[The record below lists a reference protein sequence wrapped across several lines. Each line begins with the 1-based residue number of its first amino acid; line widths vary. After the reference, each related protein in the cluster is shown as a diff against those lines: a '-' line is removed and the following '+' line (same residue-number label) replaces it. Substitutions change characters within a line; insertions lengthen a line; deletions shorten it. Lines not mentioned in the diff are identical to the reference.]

1 MQELV
6 RCCSLSQI
14 GSKSGMVQKMN
25 CEELMK
31 FVFVLAMLFALN
43 AHASDPPKKGDDKK
57 SVERSA
63 VPERITRPKSTP
75 DSLPQPVEKKEAGE
89 ACSKFEY
96 KEKPA
101 KIVCLYK
108 AVGEKPKAAPK

>member
-1 MQELV
+1 
-6 RCCSLSQI
+6 
-14 GSKSGMVQKMN
+14 MVQKLN

-31 FVFVLAMLFALN
+31 FVFVLAMFVALN

-57 SVERSA
+57 SGERSA
-63 VPERITRPKSTP
+63 IPERITRPKSMP

-89 ACSKFEY
+89 VCSKFEY

-101 KIVCLYK
+101 KIVCMDK
-108 AVGEKPKAAPK
+108 AVGEKPKAASK

>member
-1 MQELV
+1 
-6 RCCSLSQI
+6 
-14 GSKSGMVQKMN
+14 
-25 CEELMK
+25 MK
-31 FVFVLAMLFALN
+31 FVFVLATLFALN

-89 ACSKFEY
+89 GCSKFEY

-101 KIVCLYK
+101 KIVCLNK
-108 AVGEKPKAAPK
+108 AVGEKPKPAAK

>member
-1 MQELV
+1 
-6 RCCSLSQI
+6 
-14 GSKSGMVQKMN
+14 MVQKLN

-31 FVFVLAMLFALN
+31 FVFLLVTLLALN

-57 SVERSA
+57 SQERSA

-75 DSLPQPVEKKEAGE
+75 DSLPQPVGKKEAGE
-89 ACSKFEY
+89 VCSKFEY

-101 KIVCLYK
+101 KIVCLDK
-108 AVGEKPKAAPK
+108 ATGEKPKADVKK